1 MGLQDDL
8 LFNVPEPTAALGAI
22 EFRIDGGTTRKVDYV
37 AVEEPLEVRVVHFDS
52 GRLVTSKVAVTMRT
66 PGDDFELAVGF
77 LHSEGVIRSAGDV
90 TSVSYCTE
98 PNEPQRFNIVNVQLS
113 PNVTFDA
120 ESLSR
125 RVFTSSACGVCGT
138 ASLEYV
144 QKVCAT
150 KPVGDFAV
158 GRELLCSLLSKLR
171 DAQRFFSRTGGLHA
185 SALID
190 TEGSLL
196 AVREDVGRHN
206 AMDKLVGHLLLEGRL
221 PASNKI
227 VLVSGRASFELVQ
240 KAVLAG
246 IPMLV
251 AVGAPSS
258 LAVELAEKY
267 GVTLVGF
274 LRENRFN
281 VYSSPERIV

>member
-1 MGLQDDL
+1 MSWHDEL
-8 LFNVPEPTAALGAI
+8 LFNVSEPTVALGVR
-22 EFRIDGGTTRKVDYV
+22 EYRVGGDVTEKVDYV
-37 AVEEPLEVRVVHFDS
+37 VTEEPLEIRVVHWDS
-52 GRLVTSKVAVTMRT
+52 GRLVTSRVTVTMRT
-66 PGDDFELAVGF
+66 PGYDFELAVGF
-77 LHSEGVIRSAGDV
+77 LHSEGVIRSARDV
-90 TSVSYCTE
+90 ASVSYCTD
-98 PNEPQRFNIVNVQLS
+98 PNEPQRFNIVNVQLE
-113 PNVTFDA
+113 PNVAVDA

-125 RVFTSSACGVCGT
+125 LVFTSSACGVCGV

-144 QKVCAT
+144 QKLCAVR
-150 KPVGDFAV
+150 PVGDFV
-158 GRELLCSLLSKLR
+158 IGREVLASLPSKLR
-171 DAQRFFSRTGGLHA
+171 GAQRFFTRTGGLHA

-190 TEGSLL
+190 VDGSLL
-196 AVREDVGRHN
+196 YVREDVGRHN

-227 VLVSGRASFELVQ
+227 VLVSGRAGFELVQ

-246 IPMLV
+246 IPMLA

-274 LRENRFN
+274 LRENKFN
-281 VYSSPERIV
+281 VYSSPERII